1 MSARLRVLIVDPLH
15 PDAIEQLRGEFEV
28 TVQLGPSEDEL
39 RRLIADADV
48 LVMRSGVRLSAETI
62 AAAPGLRLVAR
73 AGTGLDNIDLGAAER
88 AGVRV
93 FNVPSQ
99 AASSVAEHAIALA
112 LAVTRRI
119 PLANSQVR
127 RDEWRKAEL
136 VGDELRGGTIGIVG
150 LGAIGSRIAQLAL
163 GFQMRVLAN
172 VARPS
177 ERRRRDLAHEQIEL
191 VGLDLLLAESAVVC
205 VATPLTA
212 RTRGLIGAREL
223 ALMTD
228 GSYVVNV
235 ARGGVVDEAELY
247 AALASG
253 RLAGAALDVVAAE
266 GEKNPLG
273 ELDNVVLTPHIGAM
287 TEQAQ
292 RRIGET
298 VVASIRTALAGGR
311 VASQVC

>member
-1 MSARLRVLIVDPLH
+1 MSGRARVLIVDPLH
-15 PDAIEQLRGEFEV
+15 PVAVEQLRGEFEV
-28 TVQLGPSEDEL
+28 TVRLGPGEEEL
-39 RRLIADADV
+39 RGLVAGADV

-62 AAAPGLRLVAR
+62 AAAPSLRLVAR
-73 AGTGLDNIDLGAAER
+73 AGTGLDNIDLEAAER

-119 PLANSQVR
+119 PLADSQVR
-127 RDEWRKAEL
+127 RNEWRKAEL

-150 LGAIGSRIAQLAL
+150 LGAIGSLIARLAL
-163 GFQMRVLAN
+163 GFQMRVLAS

-191 VGLDLLLAESAVVC
+191 VGLELLLAESAVVC
-205 VATPLTA
+205 VAAPLTA

-223 ALMTD
+223 ALMAE
-228 GSYVVNV
+228 SAYVVNV

-247 AALASG
+247 AALAGG

-266 GEKNPLG
+266 GEANRLG

-311 VASQVC
+311 VANQVC